1 MKIIDVIGVVL
12 IVLGISITVLTFIA
26 ARQPIADVQ
35 SFTVHE
41 IAPRG
46 MGGNIF
52 EWAVVSS
59 FFLVHALGPRAS
71 NVSAWLGKK

>member
-12 IVLGISITVLTFIA
+12 IVLGISMAVLTFLA
-26 ARQPIADVQ
+26 ARQPMADVQ

-46 MGGNIF
+46 AGGN
-52 EWAVVSS
+52 
-59 FFLVHALGPRAS
+59 L
-71 NVSAWLGKK
+71 

>member
-12 IVLGISITVLTFIA
+12 IVLGISMTVLSFLA
-26 ARQPIADVQ
+26 ARGPIADVQ

-46 MGGNIF
+46 VGGN
-52 EWAVVSS
+52 
-59 FFLVHALGPRAS
+59 L
-71 NVSAWLGKK
+71 

>member
-12 IVLGISITVLTFIA
+12 IVLGISMTVLSFLA
-26 ARQPIADVQ
+26 ARGPIADVQ

-46 MGGNIF
+46 ANNN
-52 EWAVVSS
+52 
-59 FFLVHALGPRAS
+59 L
-71 NVSAWLGKK
+71 

>member
-12 IVLGISITVLTFIA
+12 IVLGIWMTVLSLLA
-26 ARQPIADVQ
+26 AHQPIADVQ

-46 MGGNIF
+46 AGDN
-52 EWAVVSS
+52 
-59 FFLVHALGPRAS
+59 L
-71 NVSAWLGKK
+71 

>member
-1 MKIIDVIGVVL
+1 MKIIDVIGVIL
-12 IVLGISITVLTFIA
+12 IVLGIWMTVLSLLA

-46 MGGNIF
+46 AGGI
-52 EWAVVSS
+52 
-59 FFLVHALGPRAS
+59 L
-71 NVSAWLGKK
+71 

>member
-12 IVLGISITVLTFIA
+12 IVVGISMTVLSFLA
-26 ARQPIADVQ
+26 ARGPIADVQ

-46 MGGNIF
+46 AGGN
-52 EWAVVSS
+52 
-59 FFLVHALGPRAS
+59 L
-71 NVSAWLGKK
+71 

>member
-12 IVLGISITVLTFIA
+12 VVLGISMTVLTFLA
-26 ARQPIADVQ
+26 AHQPIADVQ

-46 MGGNIF
+46 VGGN
-52 EWAVVSS
+52 
-59 FFLVHALGPRAS
+59 L
-71 NVSAWLGKK
+71 

>member
-1 MKIIDVIGVVL
+1 MKTIDVIGVVL
-12 IVLGISITVLTFIA
+12 IATGLLMTALILLA

-46 MGGNIF
+46 AGGN
-52 EWAVVSS
+52 
-59 FFLVHALGPRAS
+59 L
-71 NVSAWLGKK
+71 

>member
-12 IVLGISITVLTFIA
+12 IVLGISLTVLSFLA
-26 ARQPIADVQ
+26 ARGPIADVQ

-46 MGGNIF
+46 AVGN
-52 EWAVVSS
+52 
-59 FFLVHALGPRAS
+59 L
-71 NVSAWLGKK
+71 

>member
-12 IVLGISITVLTFIA
+12 IVLGISMTVLTFLA
-26 ARQPIADVQ
+26 ARQPMAMADVQ

-46 MGGNIF
+46 AGGN
-52 EWAVVSS
+52 
-59 FFLVHALGPRAS
+59 L
-71 NVSAWLGKK
+71 

>member
-1 MKIIDVIGVVL
+1 MKIIDVIAVIL
-12 IVLGISITVLTFIA
+12 IVLGISMTVLTFIA

-46 MGGNIF
+46 VGGN
-52 EWAVVSS
+52 
-59 FFLVHALGPRAS
+59 L
-71 NVSAWLGKK
+71 

>member
-12 IVLGISITVLTFIA
+12 IVLGISMTVLTFLA

-35 SFTVHE
+35 SFTAHE

-46 MGGNIF
+46 AGGN
-52 EWAVVSS
+52 
-59 FFLVHALGPRAS
+59 L
-71 NVSAWLGKK
+71 

>member
-12 IVLGISITVLTFIA
+12 IVLGISMTVLRFLA
-26 ARQPIADVQ
+26 ARGPIADVQ

-46 MGGNIF
+46 AGGN
-52 EWAVVSS
+52 
-59 FFLVHALGPRAS
+59 L
-71 NVSAWLGKK
+71 